1 MSITLTLD
9 IGLAAVAA
17 AFYLGSAATFYVE
30 VARASSTPGP
40 KPSAWPPLLL
50 AVGAAAHLGS
60 VLVAGLVAHSC
71 PVNSVP
77 FFASIA
83 TVLAAGLYLVTRRRL
98 RIHALGLILAPVGL
112 TLALAVLLWGTPR
125 RSQALPPSFIALHV
139 FAILC
144 GAALFLLACAAAV
157 LYLVQE
163 RRLKRKTAMLSGGMP
178 ALDTLD
184 RTLHRALLA
193 GFPLLTLGVVT
204 GTIHALQLH
213 EGSAVA
219 WMRTLFGYATWLVF
233 GAVLLL
239 RLLAGWR
246 GRRSAYGTLAGF
258 ACALVVLL
266 LYLLRPWLHGSGPG
280 LGGVG
285 G

>member
-1 MSITLTLD
+1 MSVTFAL
-9 IGLAAVAA
+9 GLAAAALYLASAA
-17 AFYLGSAATFYVE
+17 AFYLE
-30 VARASSTPGP
+30 VVRSGPAPRPQPGT
-40 KPSAWPPLLL
+40 WPPLLL
-50 AVGAAAHLGS
+50 AVGAVAHLGT
-60 VLVAGLVAHSC
+60 VLGAGLLTHSC

-83 TVLAAGLYLVTRRRL
+83 TVFAVVLYLGTRIRL
-98 RIHALGLILAPVGL
+98 RINALGLILAPVGL
-112 TLALAVLLWGTPR
+112 TLALAILLWGAPQG
-125 RSQALPPSFIALHV
+125 SGSLPPSFIALHV

-144 GAALFLLACAAAV
+144 GAALFLIGCAAAV

-163 RRLKRKTAMLSGGMP
+163 RRLKRRTAVLSGAFP
-178 ALDTLD
+178 ALETLD
-184 RTLHRALLA
+184 RTLHRALLG

-213 EGSAVA
+213 DGSTVA
-219 WMRTLFGYATWLVF
+219 WIRTLFGYATWLVF
-233 GAVLLL
+233 GGVLLL
-239 RLLAGWR
+239 RLVAGWR

-266 LYLLRPWLHGSGPG
+266 VYLLQSVLGGG
-280 LGGVG
+280 LGGSG

>member
-1 MSITLTLD
+1 MSITLDL
-9 IGLAAVAA
+9 GLAAAA
-17 AFYLGSAATFYVE
+17 LYLSSAATFYLEVVRGGA
-30 VARASSTPGP
+30 VARAQ
-40 KPSAWPPLLL
+40 PSPWPPFLL
-50 AVGAAAHLGS
+50 AAGAAAHLGT
-60 VLVAGLVAHSC
+60 VLGAGLVVHTC

-83 TVLAAGLYLVTRRRL
+83 TVFAAALYLLTRRRL

-112 TLALAVLLWGTPR
+112 MLALAIVLWGTPGR
-125 RSQALPPSFIALHV
+125 TGTLPPSFIALHV

-163 RRLKRKTAMLSGGMP
+163 RKLKRKTAVLSGGMP

-184 RTLHRALLA
+184 RTVHRALLA

-204 GTIHALQLH
+204 GTIHALELH

-219 WMRTLFGYATWLVF
+219 WVRTLFGYAAWLVF

-239 RLLAGWR
+239 RVVAGWR
-246 GRRSAYGTLAGF
+246 GRRSAYGTLCGF

-266 LYLLRPWLHGSGPG
+266 IYVLRPFLHGGGGG
-280 LGGVG
+280 LGGTG

>member
-1 MSITLTLD
+1 
-9 IGLAAVAA
+9 
-17 AFYLGSAATFYVE
+17 
-30 VARASSTPGP
+30 
-40 KPSAWPPLLL
+40 
-50 AVGAAAHLGS
+50 
-60 VLVAGLVAHSC
+60 
-71 PVNSVP
+71 VP

-83 TVLAAGLYLVTRRRL
+83 MVLAAALYLGTRARL
-98 RIHALGLILAPVGL
+98 RINAVGLILAPVGL
-112 TLALAVLLWGTPR
+112 TLALAVLLWGAPQR
-125 RSQALPPSFIALHV
+125 AGRLPPSFIALHV

-163 RRLKRKTAMLSGGMP
+163 RRLKRKTAVLTSGLP

-184 RTLHRALLA
+184 RTAHRALLG

-219 WMRTLFGYATWLVF
+219 WVRTLFGYAAWLVL
-233 GAVLLL
+233 GGVLLL
-239 RLLAGWR
+239 RLVAGWR
-246 GRRSAYGTLAGF
+246 GRRSAYGTLVGF

-266 LYLLRPWLHGSGPG
+266 VYLLRPMLQSSGGG
-280 LGGVG
+280 LGGLG

>member
-1 MSITLTLD
+1 MSITLD
-9 IGLAAVAA
+9 FGLAAAA
-17 AFYLGSAATFYVE
+17 LYLGSAATFYLEVVRGGA
-30 VARASSTPGP
+30 VARVQ
-40 KPSAWPPLLL
+40 PSPWPPFLL
-50 AVGAAAHLGS
+50 AAAAAAHLGT
-60 VLVAGLVAHSC
+60 VLGAGLVVHTC

-83 TVLAAGLYLVTRRRL
+83 TVFAAALYLLTRRRL
-98 RIHALGLILAPVGL
+98 RINAVGLILAPVGL
-112 TLALAVLLWGTPR
+112 TLALAIVLWGAPGRTAP
-125 RSQALPPSFIALHV
+125 LPPSFIALHV

-163 RRLKRKTAMLSGGMP
+163 RKLKRKTAVLSGGMP

-184 RTLHRALLA
+184 RTVHRALLA

-204 GTIHALQLH
+204 GTIHALELH

-219 WMRTLFGYATWLVF
+219 WVRTLFGYAAWLVF

-239 RLLAGWR
+239 RVVAGWR
-246 GRRSAYGTLAGF
+246 GRRAAYGTLAGF

-266 LYLLRPWLHGSGPG
+266 IYVLRPLLYGAA
-280 LGGVG
+280 GGFG
-285 G
+285 GTGG